1 MPRDRVTIVDVARR
15 AGVAKST
22 VSVALNNQPGV
33 SDDVRERVRRVAVE
47 LGWRPS
53 SVARALSK
61 DRAGVCGMILA
72 RDPRS
77 ISVEPFFTRL
87 TSGIE
92 SELSRNGIA
101 LMVQYV
107 PGVDAEIEAYRTW
120 WSERRVDG
128 VIMVDCRVADP
139 RLRLGD
145 HVGVPAV
152 MLSHADD
159 DTTVPC
165 LDSGDGAAMWTA
177 VEHLHALDHRRI
189 GWCSGP
195 DQFAHTIERR
205 AVFQQACADLG
216 IVGHIAHS
224 DYTTRSGATAC
235 RSLMAQDPRPTALI
249 FDNDVMALAGLGTLA
264 AAGVSVPSEVSV
276 VSWED
281 SVLCTAAY
289 PNLTS
294 LHRDVFGYGVA
305 GARALLD
312 VIEGR
317 AARPRAAA
325 TQRLV
330 VRASTSRWTT

>member
-1 MPRDRVTIVDVARR
+1 MSHDRVTIVDVARR

-22 VSVALNNQPGV
+22 VSVALNNQRGV
-33 SDDVRERVRRVAVE
+33 SDEVRARVRQVANE

-53 SVARALSK
+53 SVARALSR
-61 DRAGVCGMILA
+61 DRAGACGMILA

-87 TSGIE
+87 TNGIE

-107 PGVDAEIEAYRTW
+107 PDPQAEIEAYRTW

-128 VIMVDCRVADP
+128 VIMVDCRVGDP

-145 HVGVPAV
+145 QVGVPAV
-152 MLSHADD
+152 MLSHADAD
-159 DTTVPC
+159 ATVPC
-165 LDSGDGAAMWTA
+165 LDSADGEAMRAA

-195 DQFAHTIERR
+195 ERFAHTIERR
-205 AVFQQACADLG
+205 TAFEQTCAGLG
-216 IVGHIAHS
+216 LTGYVAHS
-224 DYTTRSGATAC
+224 DYTTDSGATAC
-235 RSLMAQDPRPTALI
+235 RSLMTQDPRPTALI

-264 AAGVSVPSEVSV
+264 AAGVSVPAEVSV

-281 SVLCTAAY
+281 SVLCTAAH
-289 PNLTS
+289 PQLTS

-305 GARALLD
+305 GAQALLD

-317 AARPRAAA
+317 PVRPRAMSS
-325 TQRLV
+325 QRLV
-330 VRASTSRWTT
+330 VRASTSRWTG